1 MPSPP
6 SPLDLDVDL
15 HRTPADSGPGSAGR
29 AWRERLHAALE
40 KHRGLTPE
48 AILDRLLEQLPVDP
62 VGVFKA
68 LTNTL
73 PKELDLRT
81 EPQQQHLAMLR
92 LISDAKAR
100 NIDLSALLEPPT
112 VEGTAVEA
120 GETAADSLEQL
131 DLDKLDFLR

>member
-1 MPSPP
+1 
-6 SPLDLDVDL
+6 
-15 HRTPADSGPGSAGR
+15 
-29 AWRERLHAALE
+29 
-40 KHRGLTPE
+40 LTPE

-112 VEGTAVEA
+112 LEGAAVET
-120 GETAADSLEQL
+120 GETAAGEEEPLP
-131 DLDKLDFLR
+131 DFLR

>member
-1 MPSPP
+1 
-6 SPLDLDVDL
+6 
-15 HRTPADSGPGSAGR
+15 
-29 AWRERLHAALE
+29 
-40 KHRGLTPE
+40 
-48 AILDRLLEQLPVDP
+48 
-62 VGVFKA
+62 
-68 LTNTL
+68 L

-112 VEGTAVEA
+112 VEGSLA
-120 GETAADSLEQL
+120 ETSLESPDRL

>member
-1 MPSPP
+1 MP
-6 SPLDLDVDL
+6 SPLDLDADL
-15 HRTPADSGPGSAGR
+15 NAPVADSGPGTAGR

-40 KHRGLTPE
+40 KHQGLTPE
-48 AILDRLLEQLPVDP
+48 AILDRLLEQLPTDP
-62 VGVFKA
+62 INVFKA
-68 LTNTL
+68 ITATL

-92 LISDAKAR
+92 LIADAKAR

-112 VEGTAVEA
+112 VEGSLIIAS
-120 GETAADSLEQL
+120 DSPDQL